1 MYKVL
6 VIINVQMLEKSI
18 FVTVN
23 STVYQNQLG
32 PFHPCGFDLLSFLQK
47 ELKRK
52 WTWNEGKGTIFW
64 NQKVIKQNNKKKKI
78 NMQINV
84 KK

>member
-47 ELKRK
+47 ELKRE
-52 WTWNEGKGTIFW
+52 WT
-64 NQKVIKQNNKKKKI
+64 
-78 NMQINV
+78 
-84 KK
+84 